1 MCPVGEIAPN
11 RYQPRTQFNEEELER
26 LKESI
31 AQQGVLQPLLVRHVD
46 DAYELIAGERRL
58 RAAKRPI

>member
-1 MCPVGEIAPN
+1 MPGGRDRSN